1 MPVKVYLGNK
11 VSKISKSISKQL
23 RERMAEAHSAQSYS
37 RDPPAHLFGLAHV
50 GHGCGTGAG
59 CEQHHVWT
67 KGHVRNG
74 KALMTATG

>member
-37 RDPPAHLFGLAHV
+37 RETLLPTFLGLLTWVMAV
-50 GHGCGTGAG
+50 ALGLGVSNVMCGPGD
-59 CEQHHVWT
+59 V
-67 KGHVRNG
+67 
-74 KALMTATG
+74 